1 MRISVVVATYE
12 RPRELALVLAAYAL
26 QDDPNFELVV
36 ADDGSG
42 SQTAAAIAEARR
54 GGPPIRH
61 VWHSDRGFRKTEILD
76 RAIGRCKG
84 EYLVFTDGDCVP
96 RPDFVSTH
104 RRLARPGRFLSGG
117 YVRLPDDLS
126 AALTPEDVRIGW
138 IWDGTSLLR
147 RGVGARHAALRVLP
161 PGALPTL
168 LDRLTSTGATWNG
181 MNASTW
187 KEAVL
192 AVNGFDLDFQ
202 YGGLD
207 REFGQRL
214 ENLGLRG
221 AQVRHRAVVL
231 HLDHRRPY
239 RDRAVVARQRVLRRE
254 LATSGRTRAV
264 RGIAEL
270 PEATTTPPWEAT

>member
-1 MRISVVVATYE
+1 M
-12 RPRELALVLAAYAL
+12 
-26 QDDPNFELVV
+26 

-42 SQTAAAIAEARR
+42 ADTAAAIAEARR
-54 GGPPIRH
+54 RGLPVRH
-61 VWHSDRGFRKTEILD
+61 VWHTDRGFRKTEILD
-76 RAIGRCKG
+76 RAISFCQG
-84 EYLVFTDGDCVP
+84 EYLVFSDGDCVP

-104 RRLARPGRFLSGG
+104 RWLARAGRFLSGG
-117 YVRLPDDLS
+117 CVRLPTDLS
-126 AALTPEDVRIGW
+126 AALTSDDVRIGW

-147 RGVGARHAALRVLP
+147 RGVGARHAVSRVLP
-161 PGALPTL
+161 PGLLPTL
-168 LDRLTSTGATWNG
+168 LDRFTPTRATWNG

-192 AVNGFDLDFQ
+192 AVNGFDLDLK

-221 AQVRHRAVVL
+221 VQVRHRAVLL
-231 HLDHRRPY
+231 HLDHGRPY
-239 RDRAVVARQRVLRRE
+239 LDHTVVARQRALREQLRI
-254 LATSGRTRAV
+254 SGRTRAT

-270 PEATTTPPWEAT
+270 PKVPTTPPWGVT